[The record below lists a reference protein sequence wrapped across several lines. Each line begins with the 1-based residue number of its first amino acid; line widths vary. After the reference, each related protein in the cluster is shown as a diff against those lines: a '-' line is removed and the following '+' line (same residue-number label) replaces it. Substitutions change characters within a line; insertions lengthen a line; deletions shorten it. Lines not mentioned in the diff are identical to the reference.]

1 VNSNR
6 DVLLYLRDY
15 LGQSMT
21 PTVVQAWFDDADVA
35 DISERKIVL
44 STTSEFKRGIIQNR
58 YASAVRSAM
67 AELFGADFDVSVVVS
82 EGAALPKDSAD
93 NDKKRYQFDR
103 FVVGDSNK
111 FAAAAAQA
119 VAENPG
125 KAYNPLFIYGG
136 SGLGKT
142 HLLYS
147 ILNSVRAS
155 FPDFVIRDFTG
166 ETFANELASAIR
178 TKTQED
184 FRNKY
189 RSADMILADDIQF
202 IGGRDFS
209 QEEFFFTFNTLY
221 DDGKQIVITSDR
233 PPRDLPILTE
243 RLRTRFEEGL
253 LVDVKP
259 PDFETRM
266 AIIKSKSIRAGL
278 PLSDDIVVFI
288 AETITANIR
297 QLEGTVNKLDAY
309 RNIFGD
315 LTLEDARRAVGDL
328 IRENPGINPTP
339 EYIIREVCSFY
350 NIEEKDILGKSRQS
364 DIVLPRQVAMYIIR
378 SLTDN
383 SLQTIGDKVFRRD
396 HTTVMHSVDKI
407 ERERLTDPR
416 LDSEINIIIEN
427 IKGL

>member
-1 VNSNR
+1 MR
-6 DVLLYLRDY
+6 YLQDY
-15 LGQSMT
+15 LGEEMT
-21 PTVVQAWFDDADVA
+21 PTVVSAWFDDASVV
-35 DISERKIVL
+35 DIGETYATI
-44 STTSEFKRGIIQNR
+44 STTSDFKRGIILSR
-58 YASAVRSAM
+58 Y
-67 AELFGADFDVSVVVS
+67 S
-82 EGAALPKDSAD
+82 EPLGAALTRLFGVNFDVRVVVGEPQSPVTQKTPTDV
-93 NDKKRYQFDR
+93 DKNRYQFDR
-103 FVVGDSNK
+103 FIVGDSNK

-125 KAYNPLFIYGG
+125 KVYNPLFIYGA

-147 ILNSVRAS
+147 ILNSVKAT
-155 FPDFVIRDFTG
+155 FPDYVIRDFTG
-166 ETFANELASAIR
+166 ETFANELATAIR

-189 RSADMILADDIQF
+189 RYADMILADDIQF
-202 IGGRDFS
+202 VGGRDFS
-209 QEEFFFTFNTLY
+209 QLEFFHTFNALY
-221 DDGKQIVITSDR
+221 EDGKQIVVTSDR
-233 PPRDLPILTE
+233 PPRDLPVLME

-315 LTLEDARRAVGDL
+315 LGIEDARRAIGDL

-339 EYIIREVCSFY
+339 EYIIREVCAFY
-350 NIEEKDILGKSRQS
+350 GLEEKDILGKSRQS
-364 DIVLPRQVAMYIIR
+364 EIVLPRQIAMYIVR
-378 SLTDN
+378 SLTGL
-383 SLQTIGDKVFRRD
+383 SLQNIGDKVFRRD

-407 ERERLTDPR
+407 ERERAENAK
-416 LDSEINIIIEN
+416 LDSEIKMIIEN